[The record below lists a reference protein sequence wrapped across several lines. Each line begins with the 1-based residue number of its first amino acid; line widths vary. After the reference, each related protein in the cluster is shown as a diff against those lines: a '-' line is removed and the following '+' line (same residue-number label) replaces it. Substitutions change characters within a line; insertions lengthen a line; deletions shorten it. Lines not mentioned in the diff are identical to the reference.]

1 MYEMNSNEDL
11 LDLTYSDEGK
21 FVMLIIDIY
30 MTIEILFRNIM
41 TFENSDHPN
50 TNIINQMSKDSRFSH
65 RNSKKKR

>member
-1 MYEMNSNEDL
+1 MNSNEDL